1 MARPIKHFVTITR
14 HRHAV
19 IRHSFRA
26 GIGWQG
32 LFHDLSKYS
41 PAEFIP
47 GAKYYVGDRSPGEAQ
62 RKDLGYSEMWMHH
75 QGRNKHH
82 YEYWFDYVPAARG
95 YAPVRMP
102 VRYVA
107 EMFCDR
113 VAACKIY
120 QKERYTDKSALTYFL
135 GGQAKDRMHP
145 ETAALLASWLT
156 LLAEKGEQAAFA
168 AVKET
173 VKRGCYP
180 ADQSETG
187 GDFR

>member
-1 MARPIKHFVTITR
+1 MAKPIKHFVTITR

-19 IRHSFRA
+19 IRHAFRA

-47 GAKYYVGDRSPGEAQ
+47 GAKYFMGDRSPGEAQ
-62 RKDLGYSEMWMHH
+62 RKAEGYSDMWMHH

-120 QKERYTDKSALTYFL
+120 QGERYCDSSALTYFL

-145 ETAALLASWLT
+145 ETAALLQAWLT
-156 LLAEKGEQAAFA
+156 LLSEKGEQAAFA
-168 AVKET
+168 AVKDA
-173 VKRGCYP
+173 VKQGNYP
-180 ADQSETG
+180 TDEK
-187 GDFR
+187 

>member
-1 MARPIKHFVTITR
+1 MAHPIKHFITITR
-14 HRHAV
+14 HRHKV
-19 IRHSFRA
+19 IAHCFCA

-47 GAKYYVGDRSPGEAQ
+47 GARYYAGDRSPGELQ
-62 RKDLGYSEMWMHH
+62 RKDVGYSEMWMHH

-95 YAPVRMP
+95 YAPVKMP

-113 VAACKIY
+113 MAACKIY
-120 QKERYTDKSALTYFL
+120 QKEKYTDRSALDYFM
-135 GGQAKDRMHP
+135 GGHARERMHP
-145 ETAALLASWLT
+145 ETAALLQSWLSV
-156 LLAEKGEQAAFA
+156 LAEQGEKAAFQTVRA
-168 AVKET
+168 AVRKKT
-173 VKRGCYP
+173 Y
-180 ADQSETG
+180 
-187 GDFR
+187 